1 MPPQKKQSF
10 PLRISLVNLN
20 ELPVSCK
27 FAVCNKEICT
37 GKIRFFSSVISVKN
51 MADKIFL
58 TSIFPHHN
66 LRVGKWIYHFMAFYV
81 MPTKDFSRL
90 DAGTE
95 LSPLRQK
102 VCRSKHTT
110 RS

>member
-1 MPPQKKQSF
+1 MPLQKKQSF

-20 ELPVSCK
+20 KLPVSCK

-37 GKIRFFSSVISVKN
+37 GKIRFFSCVISVKN

-66 LRVGKWIYHFMAFYV
+66 LRVGKWTYLFMAFYV

-95 LSPLRQK
+95 LNPLCQK